1 MRSDQGSLFAGTIME
16 ETAQMQLRHIL
27 EAPKAPSSADSE
39 NFDKL
44 KAAYEACL
52 DDATVRK
59 RGSEPLEQ
67 ILAHLEKVYST
78 TGVSDR
84 GAKDSLTDAV
94 LYLMESGVLA
104 LATPSVSVSTSQ
116 FIFDMY
122 YCSDAYSLMIV
133 IPMPSLYS

>member
-52 DDATVRK
+52 DDATVKK

-67 ILAHLEKVYST
+67 ILANLEKVYST

-94 LYLMESGVLA
+94 LYLMGSGVLA

-116 FIFDMY
+116 SIFDM
-122 YCSDAYSLMIV
+122 
-133 IPMPSLYS
+133 